1 MHDECGDQEKVL
13 HSNAVGCITQCLHCE
28 DLLIK
33 VENIL
38 YSTNINSYNSLLKIL
53 YYVKENIEDHTVE
66 ILNKSYILICTP
78 NDNINL
84 CFSAKDFDLL
94 IDLFEQSKLML
105 EVNQLFS

>member
-1 MHDECGDQEKVL
+1 MHDECGNQEKVL
-13 HSNAVGCITQCLHCE
+13 HSNAVGCITQCIHCE

-38 YSTNINSYNSLLKIL
+38 YSTNIKSYNSLLKIL

>member
-1 MHDECGDQEKVL
+1 M
-13 HSNAVGCITQCLHCE
+13 
-28 DLLIK
+28 
-33 VENIL
+33 
-38 YSTNINSYNSLLKIL
+38 
-53 YYVKENIEDHTVE
+53 KENIEDHTVE